1 VGLEGNTDA
10 GENAEPVEE
19 GGIEREAQVGKGAK
33 LGRVVGIADGEH
45 SGGGSGGFGE
55 RGGLV
60 QHGDTD
66 APVMELKGER
76 EADDT
81 GSSDADVWDADVWVV
96 HGLSLVRLRRGYSFG
111 VRVCRL
117 LGCRCVAGR
126 LYGNNSRDQE
136 SGMSDE
142 GYVEQ
147 RSISGAL
154 LGAVAVALLAALGG
168 LVWSYGLQ
176 NHLSAAEQK
185 IAAADQKN
193 AELTQQ
199 LEATNARLRATSET
213 LGQSVGMTQK
223 QIELRTK
230 SIIAAQRAATS
241 KLEEE
246 QAAASK
252 QIGAVSTD
260 VASVKTDVGGVKTDV
275 ASTKSDLEATKT
287 QLTRVMGDA
296 GVMSGLIAT
305 NHDELEVLK
314 HRGDRNYLEFTL
326 QKGAK
331 PTLLST
337 VKLQLKKADEKHSR
351 YTLVVS
357 SDDRNIEKKDKG
369 LDEPVQFY
377 NGKDPVLYELVVNVI
392 EKNKVSGYL
401 STPKNTAKATG
412 GQ

>member
-1 VGLEGNTDA
+1 
-10 GENAEPVEE
+10 
-19 GGIEREAQVGKGAK
+19 
-33 LGRVVGIADGEH
+33 
-45 SGGGSGGFGE
+45 
-55 RGGLV
+55 
-60 QHGDTD
+60 
-66 APVMELKGER
+66 
-76 EADDT
+76 
-81 GSSDADVWDADVWVV
+81 
-96 HGLSLVRLRRGYSFG
+96 
-111 VRVCRL
+111 
-117 LGCRCVAGR
+117 
-126 LYGNNSRDQE
+126 
-136 SGMSDE
+136 MSDE
-142 GYVEQ
+142 EYVEQ

-154 LGAVAVALLAALGG
+154 LGMVAVALLAALGG

-185 IAAADQKN
+185 IVAADQKN
-193 AELTQQ
+193 AELAQQ

-223 QIELRTK
+223 RIELRTQ
-230 SIIAAQRAATS
+230 SIIASQKAESAR
-241 KLEEE
+241 LE
-246 QAAASK
+246 QAQAQATK

-275 ASTKSDLEATKT
+275 ASTRSDLEATKT

-314 HRGDRNYLEFTL
+314 HKGDRNYLEFTL

-401 STPKNTAKATG
+401 STPKNVAKAG
-412 GQ
+412 AAQ

>member
-1 VGLEGNTDA
+1 MNYQ
-10 GENAEPVEE
+10 EN
-19 GGIEREAQVGKGAK
+19 
-33 LGRVVGIADGEH
+33 
-45 SGGGSGGFGE
+45 
-55 RGGLV
+55 
-60 QHGDTD
+60 
-66 APVMELKGER
+66 
-76 EADDT
+76 
-81 GSSDADVWDADVWVV
+81 
-96 HGLSLVRLRRGYSFG
+96 
-111 VRVCRL
+111 
-117 LGCRCVAGR
+117 
-126 LYGNNSRDQE
+126 
-136 SGMSDE
+136 GMSDE

-154 LGAVAVALLAALGG
+154 LGVVAVALLAALGG
-168 LVWSYGLQ
+168 LAWSYGLQ
-176 NHLSAAEQK
+176 NHLAAAEQK

-193 AELTQQ
+193 AELSQQ

-223 QIELRTK
+223 QMEARAQ
-230 SIIAAQRAATS
+230 SIIASQRAESA
-241 KLEEE
+241 KLEQQE
-246 QAAASK
+246 AATTK

-275 ASTKSDLEATKT
+275 ATTKSDLEATKS

-314 HRGDRNYLEFTL
+314 HKGDRNYLEFTL
-326 QKGAK
+326 QKNAK

-337 VKLQLKKADEKHSR
+337 VKLQLKKADQKHSR
-351 YTLVVS
+351 YTLMVS

-392 EKNKVSGYL
+392 DKNSVSGYL
-401 STPKNTAKATG
+401 STPKGGGVKAAA
-412 GQ
+412 Q